1 MSAPLSSSLSN
12 GLRRP
17 WTLLAIVG
25 RELRVASRR
34 PGTYRFRS
42 AAAWAAL
49 AVMVWRF
56 LGVTLGQMPPAA
68 QGKSLFQTAAILAF
82 VFCLFSGV
90 RAASDSISEEKREG
104 TLGLLFL
111 TDLKGL
117 DVVLGKLAATS
128 LNGLYGVLA
137 VMPILAVPLI
147 LGGVSFGEFGQMA
160 LLLVNT
166 VFFSLSVALLVSS
179 ISRNERKAAFAAAAA
194 VLMPTLIPVG
204 MLAVITWLRPGE
216 GDVSDQ
222 LMKWVESSAKYS
234 SPVMLLFTCVL
245 GLQLFNPIYS
255 FVCAFFGSTP
265 FPGANFWP
273 HDLHFWVSMLAIQC
287 LSWFALLLAARVVP
301 AVWKDRPK
309 SALATR
315 IRQRTEKILLGDAG
329 TRLERRRMLLDLNPF
344 MWLMGRERWKQHYAW
359 LFVVSMIAIGAWRY
373 YRDKDI
379 VFDFYPLVP
388 TMIIIH
394 GFLKIWV
401 IAESSHRLVEDQR
414 SGALELLLSTPLG
427 IRRMVEGQ
435 ALALRRQFAWP
446 LFALCGLELI
456 ALAGHYSLSTLLLV
470 QAMLLADVLVVMWV
484 SMWLSTF
491 ARTLN
496 QVILLAGALVFC
508 APWIL
513 FITALG
519 FAESY
524 PTVRDGALYAAGPI
538 YNAILLASWVAV
550 WIGFITD
557 KLRHGAAIFSS
568 LLLAMPWTLQII
580 FTTNTFIAERRASPR
595 WNIPFDER
603 VLLWF
608 LVGMLMNLALLAWAR
623 PRLLNHFRT
632 SVLRRFERTSDDR
645 VKQGVAP
652 GNTTASWRASGRRNP

>member
-1 MSAPLSSSLSN
+1 MFARLSSAISD
-12 GLRRP
+12 GLRGP
-17 WTLLAIVG
+17 WTLLAIIG

-56 LGVTLGQMPPAA
+56 LGFTLGQMPVAA
-68 QGKSLFQTAAILAF
+68 QGKNLFQTAAILAF

-111 TDLKGL
+111 TDLTGL

-137 VMPILAVPLI
+137 VMPILAVPLV

-166 VFFSLSVALLVSS
+166 VFFSLAVALLVSS
-179 ISRNERKAAFAAAAA
+179 LSRNERKAAFATAAA
-194 VLMPTLIPVG
+194 VLTPTLIPVG

-222 LMKWVESSAKYS
+222 LEMWVKSSAKYS
-234 SPVMLLFTCVL
+234 SPTMILFTGVL

-255 FVCAFFGSTP
+255 FVCVFFGSTP
-265 FPGANFWP
+265 FPGANLWP
-273 HDLHFWVSMLAIQC
+273 HEGHFWISMVLIQC
-287 LSWFALLLAARVVP
+287 LSWFALLFAARIVP

-315 IRQRTEKILLGDAG
+315 IRQRTEAILLGDA
-329 TRLERRRMLLDLNPF
+329 TARLERRRTLLDFNPF

-359 LFVVSMIAIGAWRY
+359 LFVVSMVAIGAWRFFQ
-373 YRDKDI
+373 DHDI
-379 VFDFYPLVP
+379 VFDLIPLVP
-388 TMIIIH
+388 TMVIIH

-414 SGALELLLSTPLG
+414 SGALELLLSTPLE

-435 ALALRRQFAWP
+435 ALALRHQFGWP

-470 QAMLLADVLVVMWV
+470 QAMLLADMLVVMWV

-508 APWIL
+508 VPWVL
-513 FITALG
+513 FVTALG
-519 FAESY
+519 IAESY
-524 PTVRDGALYAAGPI
+524 PTVRDGAFYAAGPI
-538 YNAILLASWVAV
+538 YNTILLASWAAV
-550 WIGFITD
+550 WIGFITE
-557 KLRHGAAIFSS
+557 KLRHRTAILSS
-568 LLLAMPWTLQII
+568 LMLAMPWTLQII
-580 FTTNTFIAERRASPR
+580 FTTKAYIAERRASPR
-595 WNIPFDER
+595 WDILFDER

-608 LVGMLMNLALLAWAR
+608 LVGMLTNLALLAWAR

-632 SVLRRFERTSDDR
+632 SVLRRFEQVSDDR
-645 VKQGVAP
+645 VKQSGP
-652 GNTTASWRASGRRNP
+652 RGNTTTSWPARGKRNS